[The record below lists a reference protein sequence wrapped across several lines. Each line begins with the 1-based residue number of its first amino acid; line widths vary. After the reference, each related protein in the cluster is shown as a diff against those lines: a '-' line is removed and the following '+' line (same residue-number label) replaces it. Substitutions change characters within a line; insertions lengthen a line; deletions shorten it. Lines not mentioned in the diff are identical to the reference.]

1 MFNHVRLPELDFE
14 LKSETTN
21 KGRTY
26 VTPEGDVYPSV
37 TTVLSPYSKQAISE
51 WRQRVGEAEA
61 NKISTQASNRGT
73 KLHLMCEQYLLNEL
87 TPLQMQTVMPD
98 TKELFLSVKP
108 HLDKHIGD
116 IYAIEQPLYSN
127 KLKLAGK
134 PDCIAEWDKVLSV
147 VDHKTSKKEKS
158 EEFILNYFMQAT
170 AYCEM
175 FEERTGIPINQIV
188 LCFAL
193 VEGGSQIIVKQ
204 KHDYLQ
210 PLNEYIDY
218 YWSGIHEEYA

>member
-26 VTPEGDVYPSV
+26 VTPEGNVYPSV
-37 TTVLSPYSKQAISE
+37 TTVLSPYSKQAIME
-51 WRQRVGEAEA
+51 WRQRVGETEA
-61 NKISTQASNRGT
+61 NKISTQASSRGT
-73 KLHLMCEQYLLNEL
+73 KLHLACEKYLLNEL
-87 TPLQMQTVMPD
+87 SPMQTQMIMPD

-108 HLDKHIGD
+108 HLDKHIGT

-134 PDCIAEWDKVLSV
+134 PDCIAEWDGVLSV
-147 VDHKTSKKEKS
+147 VDHKTSKKEKK
-158 EEFILNYFMQAT
+158 EEYIQNYFMQAT

-175 FEERTGIPINQIV
+175 FEERTGTPINQIV

-193 VEGGSQIIVKQ
+193 VEGGSQIVIKQ
-204 KHDYLQ
+204 KHDYLE
-210 PLNEYIDY
+210 PLNEYINY